1 MPRNPDR
8 TDLCHFTYAD
18 GRRCTLPQFPDD
30 YGLCYHHREK
40 RQAFLE
46 AREAG
51 RQISRFLE
59 TDILTACDLSCTLSA
74 LFSAT
79 AMGYI
84 KPKTAATL
92 GYLAQLMLQAQE
104 RAKAEF
110 LQSGGK
116 SWSKIVRKAPA
127 FQPDEPDSD
136 EPDSDEPDSTD
147 PAQAEP
153 DSNQA
158 DHRSVPNSPAPA
170 EPETPSGDAETLPLV
185 DRTADDPDSRT
196 APRPRV
202 PSEIE
207 LTDVQVDAL
216 PFITTPR
223 AMPTGNPI

>member
-30 YGLCYHHREK
+30 HGLCYHHREK

-59 TDILTACDLSCTLSA
+59 TEILTACDLSCTLSA

-79 AMGYI
+79 AQGYI

-116 SWSKIVRKAPA
+116 SWSKIVRMAPA
-127 FQPDEPDSD
+127 FQPG
-136 EPDSDEPDSTD
+136 EPDSDEPDSTH

-153 DSNQA
+153 DSNEA
-158 DHRSVPNSPAPA
+158 DSRSVPNSPAPS
-170 EPETPSGDAETLPLV
+170 ESETPSADAEVLPLD
-185 DRTADDPDSRT
+185 DRTADKPDSRT
-196 APRPRV
+196 APEPPV
-202 PSEIE
+202 PAEME
-207 LTDVQVDAL
+207 LTDVQIHAL
-216 PFITTPR
+216 PFIKTPH
-223 AMPTGNPI
+223 AVPAANPV

>member
-59 TDILTACDLSCTLSA
+59 TEILTACDLSCTLSA

-79 AMGYI
+79 ATGYI

-116 SWSKIVRKAPA
+116 SWSKIVRGAPA
-127 FQPDEPDSD
+127 FQTD

-147 PAQAEP
+147 LAQAEP
-153 DSNQA
+153 DSDEA
-158 DHRSVPNSPAPA
+158 DSMSVQNSPAPA
-170 EPETPSGDAETLPLV
+170 ESETASGDAETLPLV
-185 DRTADDPDSRT
+185 DRTADEPDSRT

-216 PFITTPR
+216 PFIKTPR
-223 AMPTGNPI
+223 AVPAGNPL

>member
-30 YGLCYHHREK
+30 YGLCCHHRDK
-40 RQAFLE
+40 RRAFLE

-51 RQISRFLE
+51 RQVSRFLE

-92 GYLAQLMLQAQE
+92 GYLAQLMLQTQE

-116 SWSKIVRKAPA
+116 SWSKIVRMAPA
-127 FQPDEPDSD
+127 FQTR

-147 PAQAEP
+147 LAQAEP
-153 DSNQA
+153 DSHEA
-158 DHRSVPNSPAPA
+158 DTRSVPNSPASA
-170 EPETPSGDAETLPLV
+170 ASETPSADAEVLPLD
-185 DRTADDPDSRT
+185 DRTADEPDSRP
-196 APRPRV
+196 APSPRV

-207 LTDVQVDAL
+207 LTDVQLDAL
-216 PFITTPR
+216 PFIRTPR
-223 AMPTGNPI
+223 AVPAANPV